1 MTTLALRPYQ
11 REAVE
16 ACNAAW
22 ALGTRRV
29 LVTHPTGTGKTVTAS
44 HVIAERLARGERVL
58 FIAHRGE
65 LLDQAMRTMLTI
77 EPWAHVGRVQAAK
90 DGSDARVV
98 YAMVQ
103 TIANPKRLAR
113 LLDHGA
119 FGLVIYDEAHHTASA
134 SAREVLA
141 ELGCWQE
148 GGPDLLGMTA
158 TPDRSDGKDLA
169 HIFET
174 VAHSYTIAEAIEA
187 GYLTPPRGRQ
197 IATDLDMSKV
207 RITGGD
213 YNAADLGAEMERV
226 DIGGAIVKAWQD
238 WARDRARTVVFVPL
252 VAIAEN
258 VAAAFRAAGVDAAAV
273 HGGMPPKERARVL
286 GARHTVLT
294 NAMLCT
300 EGWDDPEV
308 GCVVWCRPT
317 KSRALFAQAIGRGLR
332 LHPSLTDCLVLDLVG
347 SSGTHALAGLSTLYP
362 PAALEMAVECLTALL
377 SPVGKLRRA
386 SEVSRLAAAQGI
398 GRESLNMAARE
409 LQLETVTSDGERW
422 VRIPA
427 RDRDGMSGEAPE
439 RQGTMLLDKKA
450 LGGHGVVGVDLMSR
464 ARFAWQQVGD
474 AWQLPG
480 GVRLAPSD
488 DGLWCVLAG
497 AEMIGEGL
505 DLPTGMG
512 LAEDHVRKTGA
523 TVLAAKDA
531 PWRQEPP
538 SEKQIELLRRF
549 RRPVPA
555 TKGEAAALLDQCF
568 AKRKGR

>member
-1 MTTLALRPYQ
+1 MTTLGLRPYQ

-29 LVTHPTGTGKTVTAS
+29 LIVAATGSGKTVTFS
-44 HVIAERLARGERVL
+44 HIIQERLARGQRCLV
-58 FIAHRGE
+58 IAHRGE

-77 EPWAHVGRVQAAK
+77 EPWAHVGRVQAGK
-90 DGSDARVV
+90 DGASAKVV
-98 YAMVQ
+98 YASIQ
-103 TIANPKRLAR
+103 TIANPARLAK
-113 LLDHGA
+113 LGS
-119 FGLVIYDEAHHTASA
+119 FGLVIVDESHHAMSA
-134 SAREVLA
+134 TYRETLA
-141 ELGCWQE
+141 ELGCWAE
-148 GGPDLLGMTA
+148 GGPDLLGVTA
-158 TPDRSDGKDLA
+158 TPDRSDGKDLS
-169 HIFET
+169 HIYET
-174 VAHSYTIAEAIEA
+174 VAHEYTIVDAIED
-187 GYLTPPRGRQ
+187 GYLCPPRGRQ

-207 RITGGD
+207 RVTAGD

-226 DIGGAIVKAWQD
+226 DIGGAIVKGWTD
-238 WARDRARTVVFVPL
+238 WAPDRKRTVVFVPL
-252 VAIAEN
+252 VAIAVL
-258 VAAAFRAAGVDAAAV
+258 VAEAFLAAGVDAAAIS
-273 HGGMPPKERARVL
+273 GAMPAAARRRTL
-286 GARHTVLT
+286 AARHTVLV
-294 NAMLCT
+294 NAMLLT

-308 GCVVWCRPT
+308 DCIGWCRPT
-317 KSRALFAQAIGRGLR
+317 KSRALFQQAVGRGLR
-332 LHPSLTDCLVLDLVG
+332 LHPGVVDCLVLDFVG
-347 SSGTHALAGLSTLYP
+347 SSGTLPLASVSTLYP
-362 PAALEMAVECLTALL
+362 PAALEMAVECLTGLL

-398 GRESLNMAARE
+398 GRESLNMAARKV
-409 LQLETVTSDGERW
+409 QLETAMAEGERW

-439 RQGTMLLDKKA
+439 RQGTMLLDTKA

-464 ARFAWQQVGD
+464 ARFAWQQIGD

-480 GVRLAPSD
+480 GVRLSPAEG
-488 DGLWCVLAG
+488 GLWCVLAG

-512 LAEDHVRKTGA
+512 LAEDYVRASGRT
-523 TVLAAKDA
+523 TLAAKDA

-555 TKGEAAALLDQCF
+555 TKGEAAAALDQCF